1 MRALTTTLS
10 VALLMAGVAAAQ
22 GHPEGSLEKEMLDFV
37 NVATQSELEAAIRLG
52 WVQTNFTQSLVEKE
66 ALDILV
72 HRTGPDGA
80 AGTSDDNPFDTL
92 RELYD
97 TTSLGPES
105 MEGVERFV
113 RLNSPLPNGSATLRF
128 VNKHTTTKTLLY
140 KKVKVNSKAATNIP
154 LWRKAGPNHLLGDAD
169 DKWMAFILVFGE
181 TALYGFNG
189 EAHVHS
195 LDEVPGCD
203 SATIQKVS
211 DYSVL
216 KGY

>member
-1 MRALTTTLS
+1 MKKWTMSLGALFLF
-10 VALLMAGVAAAQ
+10 AGAVAAQ
-22 GHPEGSLEKEMLDFV
+22 QPQGSLEREMLDFA
-37 NVATQSELEAAIRLG
+37 NSADPASLDSAIRMG
-52 WVQTNFTQSLVEKE
+52 WVDTNFTDYLVGKE
-66 ALDILV
+66 VQDILV
-72 HRTGPDGA
+72 HRRGPDGVE
-80 AGTSDDNPFDTL
+80 GTADDNPFDTL

-97 TTSLGPES
+97 TTTLGPES
-105 MEGVERFV
+105 MEGVERYV
-113 RLNSPLPNGSATLRF
+113 RVYLPLPNGSSTLRF

-140 KKVKVNSKAATNIP
+140 RKVKVNSKAAANIP
-154 LWRKAGPNHLLGDAD
+154 MWRKAGPDHVLGNAD
-169 DKWMAFILVFGE
+169 DKWMAFTLIFGE

-203 SATIQKVS
+203 SATIQKIS